1 MGDDFYT
8 GPREDGGGVGV
19 VEEEG
24 GGGKVYFLSPSLRM
38 PGEVWLHKG
47 SPTILIL
54 TIAAHFSP
62 PNGP

>member
-8 GPREDGGGVGV
+8 GPREDGG
-19 VEEEG
+19 EG
-24 GGGKVYFLSPSLRM
+24 GCGREGGSLRM
-38 PGEVWLHKG
+38 PGEVWLHEG